1 MKIYNSSTRKLEEF
15 KVAEGGEVNM
25 YLCGPTVYDLAHL
38 GHGRSAVNFDLMRKY
53 LSYKGYKVNFVS
65 NYTDIDDKM
74 IKRAAEKNISVEK
87 LAGEI
92 IPEYIADYSALGVDL
107 DYIKPKATD
116 YIDQMKE
123 MINSLAAKDIAYKLE
138 DGWYFDIKKFPE
150 YGQLSGQNLDD
161 LKAGARIDLVEGK
174 RNPQDFVLWKFKKA
188 GEPFWE
194 DEYLGAG
201 RPGWHIEC
209 SAMIRQVFNGKDIE
223 IHGGGEDL
231 KFPHHECEIAQSK
244 SCFSGEFVKY
254 WVHNAFVMVNN
265 EKMSKSLNNFTTLRE
280 LFKTVDPQ
288 VLRFFYLQHHYRH
301 PIDFHDAALEQAK
314 NSLSRFWNFYETM
327 KLCTEFAVENSD
339 LRSYLDLCDEKI
351 NFHLSDNFE
360 TGKVLTELYGLISH
374 ISVGE
379 KLKNISKND
388 WQMLMEF
395 WKKWDVVLGFLIP
408 KNEAILVNEALAK
421 YDHSA
426 VKKMIADFQG
436 DRNDLKWLVASRL
449 AARAEKNFSASDE
462 IRDFLNSK
470 DMLLE
475 DSKNGTI
482 VKFL

>member
-314 NSLSRFWNFYETM
+314 
-327 KLCTEFAVENSD
+327 K
-339 LRSYLDLCDEKI
+339 
-351 NFHLSDNFE
+351 
-360 TGKVLTELYGLISH
+360 
-374 ISVGE
+374 
-379 KLKNISKND
+379 
-388 WQMLMEF
+388 
-395 WKKWDVVLGFLIP
+395 
-408 KNEAILVNEALAK
+408 
-421 YDHSA
+421 
-426 VKKMIADFQG
+426 
-436 DRNDLKWLVASRL
+436 
-449 AARAEKNFSASDE
+449 
-462 IRDFLNSK
+462 
-470 DMLLE
+470 
-475 DSKNGTI
+475 
-482 VKFL
+482 

>member
-1 MKIYNSSTRKLEEF
+1 
-15 KVAEGGEVNM
+15 
-25 YLCGPTVYDLAHL
+25 
-38 GHGRSAVNFDLMRKY
+38 
-53 LSYKGYKVNFVS
+53 
-65 NYTDIDDKM
+65 
-74 IKRAAEKNISVEK
+74 
-87 LAGEI
+87 
-92 IPEYIADYSALGVDL
+92 
-107 DYIKPKATD
+107 
-116 YIDQMKE
+116 
-123 MINSLAAKDIAYKLE
+123 
-138 DGWYFDIKKFPE
+138 
-150 YGQLSGQNLDD
+150 
-161 LKAGARIDLVEGK
+161 
-174 RNPQDFVLWKFKKA
+174 
-188 GEPFWE
+188 
-194 DEYLGAG
+194 
-201 RPGWHIEC
+201 
-209 SAMIRQVFNGKDIE
+209 
-223 IHGGGEDL
+223 
-231 KFPHHECEIAQSK
+231 
-244 SCFSGEFVKY
+244 
-254 WVHNAFVMVNN
+254 
-265 EKMSKSLNNFTTLRE
+265 
-280 LFKTVDPQ
+280 
-288 VLRFFYLQHHYRH
+288 
-301 PIDFHDAALEQAK
+301 
-314 NSLSRFWNFYETM
+314 M